1 MVHGVNPI
9 FKNAVLEIEAFYLC
23 EQSNSWN
30 IYIGI
35 DSEWLWFFISNP
47 SPFSLSLFIYLC
59 NSRSSLDQLQKQNKQ
74 KTVDKSDIE
83 QIF

>member
-1 MVHGVNPI
+1 MTMVLHIKSVT
-9 FKNAVLEIEAFYLC
+9 L
-23 EQSNSWN
+23 
-30 IYIGI
+30 
-35 DSEWLWFFISNP
+35 
-47 SPFSLSLFIYLC
+47 FSFFIYLC